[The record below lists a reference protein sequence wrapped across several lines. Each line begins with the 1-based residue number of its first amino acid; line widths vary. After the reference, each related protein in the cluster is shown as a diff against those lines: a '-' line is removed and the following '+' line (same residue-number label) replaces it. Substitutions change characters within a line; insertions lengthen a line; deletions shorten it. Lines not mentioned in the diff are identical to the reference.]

1 MLLLLK
7 RNARLQF
14 KAKLQGDPRKG
25 KVSKRPKDVD
35 VHYNS
40 MTPPPTPTPP
50 PPPSPKTKQKQK
62 DKSDYEENLDSNCSV
77 V

>member
-7 RNARLQF
+7 RNGRLQF

-35 VHYNS
+35 VHFNS
-40 MTPPPTPTPP
+40 RN
-50 PPPSPKTKQKQK
+50 PPPSPPPKKQNKNK
-62 DKSDYEENLDSNCSV
+62 KV
-77 V
+77 KAIMKKI

>member
-25 KVSKRPKDVD
+25 KVSKKPKDVD

-40 MTPPPTPTPP
+40 RNPTTPPHPPTK
-50 PPPSPKTKQKQK
+50 KTKQKQK
-62 DKSDYEENLDSNCSV
+62 GKSDYEENLDSNCSV

>member
-7 RNARLQF
+7 RNGRLQF

-35 VHYNS
+35 VHFNS
-40 MTPPPTPTPP
+40 RNPPPL
-50 PPPSPKTKQKQK
+50 PPSPPPKKQNKNK
-62 DKSDYEENLDSNCSV
+62 KV
-77 V
+77 KAIMKKI

>member
-40 MTPPPTPTPP
+40 RNLPTK
-50 PPPSPKTKQKQK
+50 KTKQKQK
-62 DKSDYEENLDSNCSV
+62 GKSNYAENLDSNCSV

>member
-7 RNARLQF
+7 RNGRLQF

-35 VHYNS
+35 VHFNS
-40 MTPPPTPTPP
+40 RNPL
-50 PPPSPKTKQKQK
+50 PPSPPPKKQNKNK
-62 DKSDYEENLDSNCSV
+62 KV
-77 V
+77 KAIMKKI

>member
-7 RNARLQF
+7 RNGRLQF

-35 VHYNS
+35 VHFNS
-40 MTPPPTPTPP
+40 RNPPPLPPTK
-50 PPPSPKTKQKQK
+50 KTKQKQK
-62 DKSDYEENLDSNCSV
+62 GKSDYEENLDSNCSV

>member
-40 MTPPPTPTPP
+40 RNPPPTK
-50 PPPSPKTKQKQK
+50 KTKQKQK
-62 DKSDYEENLDSNCSV
+62 GKSDYEENLDSNCSV